1 MPLKEGTR
9 LGPYEVLAPIGA
21 GGMGEVYRA
30 RDTRLDRTVAIKVL
44 PAEAAGSSIRR
55 QRLEREARTISQL
68 SHPNICAL
76 YDVGHQDGIDFLVME
91 HLDGETL
98 GDRLRRGPL
107 PIDRVLEYAVQ
118 IAAALD
124 KAHRH
129 GVTHR
134 DLKPGNIMLTAA
146 GAKLLDF
153 GLAKLDAS
161 RERSPLPGLT
171 AAPTEEKPLTSEGAL
186 LGTFR
191 YMAPEQ
197 LEGKEADARADI
209 WAMGLVIHE
218 MATGKSVFQGS
229 SQASLI
235 AAIMERDAPALA
247 ALRPETPPPLDR
259 LVRRC
264 LVKDPEER
272 WQSARDLLHE
282 LRWIREGG
290 SGAGASA
297 PALTRG
303 DRGRERLL
311 WTSLALVLAASL
323 VWALVFHDR
332 DPSMQRRAARF
343 SVPLPENASA
353 SSVRVSPDGR
363 FLSFHA
369 HSDGQARIWLRP
381 LDSLRARPLP
391 GTEGVQFWFH
401 FWSPDS
407 RFIGFM
413 AGGKLKKIDITGGG
427 PEILADAP
435 GSGPFQL
442 GSWGSDGTILYNIDE
457 APGHNGLYRVS
468 AEGGPAIRLTL
479 LDEAGDEVDAAFAPT
494 FLPDG
499 RHFIFF
505 QGDPAEEA
513 GIWVASLDSLRASEL
528 LAVES
533 YARYAPPGY
542 LLYASRGALM
552 AHPFDPGSLSL
563 LGEPVR
569 IVDQVE
575 TFGGMGMPNF
585 SASDNG
591 ILTYNSG
598 RGPSRLVWRDRKGQE
613 VGQVGEPDFYGGL
626 SLSPDG
632 KRLMVSLG
640 DQQAGTRDLWLIELD
655 RDVATRF
662 TTDAMDVYG
671 PVWSPDG
678 SRLVFSMALDA
689 TPNLHVKPLSGGETK
704 ELLPSR
710 GTMDYPSDW
719 SPDGR
724 FLLYTNRDPN
734 TDLDLW
740 TLPVAEN
747 REPVP
752 FLITRFREFDA
763 RFSPDGRFVAFVSN
777 ESGESEVYVVPS
789 GGTGEKRRVSTTG
802 GRTPRWRSDGLELF
816 YLSAANQLMAVPVK
830 LEGGF
835 EPGTPTALFTIEPGD
850 PEGDVV
856 YDVAAD
862 GRRFIINSA
871 LPGTDPA
878 PTVVLDWTAE
888 LPP

>member
-9 LGPYEVLAPIGA
+9 LGPYEIVAPIGA

-44 PAEAAGSSIRR
+44 PAEAAGSSSRR
-55 QRLEREARTISQL
+55 RRLDREARTISQL

-91 HLDGETL
+91 YLDGETL
-98 GDRLRRGPL
+98 GDRLRKGPL
-107 PIDRVLEYAVQ
+107 PIDRVVEYAVQ

-153 GLAKLDAS
+153 GLAKIGAS
-161 RERSPLPGLT
+161 PEAGAGLLT

-235 AAIMERDAPALA
+235 AAILERDAPSLA

-259 LVRRC
+259 LVQRC
-264 LVKDPEER
+264 LLKDPEER

-297 PALTRG
+297 STLPRA

-311 WTSLALVLAASL
+311 WASLALVLAASL
-323 VWALVFHDR
+323 VWALVFLGR
-332 DPSMQRRAARF
+332 GPSMQRRAARF
-343 SVPLPENASA
+343 PVPLPENASE
-353 SSVRVSPDGR
+353 STVRVSPDGR

-369 HSDGQARIWLRP
+369 ESEGRTHIWLRP
-381 LDSLRARPLP
+381 IDSLTARPLP
-391 GTEGVQFWFH
+391 GTEGIEFWFH

-413 AGGKLKKIDITGGG
+413 AGGKLKKIDIAGGR
-427 PEILADAP
+427 PQILADAP

-442 GSWGSDGTILYNIDE
+442 GSWGSDGTIIYNINE
-457 APGHNGLYRVS
+457 APGYNGLYRVS
-468 AEGGPAIRLTL
+468 AEGGPAIRLTI
-479 LDEAGDEVDAAFAPT
+479 LDEAGDEVAVAFPA

-499 RHFIFF
+499 RHFIF
-505 QGDPAEEA
+505 QGGPAQET

-528 LAVES
+528 LAIES

-552 AHPFDPGSLSL
+552 AHRFDPDSLSL
-563 LGEPVR
+563 LGEPFP
-569 IVDQVE
+569 IAEQVE
-575 TFGGMGMPNF
+575 TFAGIGIPNF

-591 ILTYNSG
+591 ILTYDSG
-598 RGPSRLVWRDRKGQE
+598 RGPSRLVWRDRNGLE
-613 VGQVGEPDFYGGL
+613 LGQVGEPDYYASL

-632 KRLMVSLG
+632 KRLMVSV
-640 DQQAGTRDLWLIELD
+640 DDPQAGTRDLWLIELD
-655 RDVATRF
+655 RDVASRF
-662 TTDAMDVYG
+662 TTDGMDVYG

-678 SRLVFSMALDA
+678 SRLVFSMARNA
-689 TPNLHVKPLSGGETK
+689 PPNLHVKSLSGGEAR

-710 GTMDYPSDW
+710 GTMHWPSDW

-734 TDLDLW
+734 ADLDLW
-740 TLPVAEN
+740 MLPIAEN

-752 FLITRFREFDA
+752 FLITRFKEFDA
-763 RFSPDGRFVAFVSN
+763 RFSPDGRFVAFASE

-789 GGTGEKRRVSTTG
+789 EGTGEKRRVSIAG
-802 GRTPRWRSDGLELF
+802 GHTPLWRSDGLELF
-816 YLSAANQLMAVPVK
+816 YLSAANQLMAVPVR

-835 EPGTPTALFTIEPGD
+835 EPGTPTALFTIEPG
-850 PEGDVV
+850 EAGGEVV

-878 PTVVLDWTAE
+878 PTVVFDWTAG
-888 LPP
+888 LPQ